1 MRALLP
7 ALLLLTFTA
16 CLTPPGEADAAVPE
30 GSDVDAGPVDAG
42 PADAGRPGWDGGSKA
57 GACASVFGTGLTN
70 SFGRLDGTITA
81 VVRPSDT
88 GCALPNSDHL
98 VVQLQVDGGIYRV
111 VVNVKSTGPDPDVR
125 FRAVDAA
132 LKAGAWQEGWHVG
145 VSLDYPGDL
154 DVHSDA
160 GFRAVPM
167 NALVNEVTG
176 QLELGT
182 HLSAFSSSSGGTN
195 ASSSHLVHRNGGGR
209 DGALVLNPD
218 GPSPRYLLF
227 HFPEQTF

>member
-1 MRALLP
+1 MAVIEASPAGTSVRVNTPLL
-7 ALLLLTFTA
+7 
-16 CLTPPGEADAAVPE
+16 
-30 GSDVDAGPVDAG
+30 
-42 PADAGRPGWDGGSKA
+42 
-57 GACASVFGTGLTN
+57 SVFTLEMPPAVTMALARGLPLESVTLPVTVPVLARPTGLTN

-88 GCALPNSDHL
+88 SCALPNSDHL

-125 FRAVDAA
+125 FRTVDAA

-154 DVHSDA
+154 DVHTDG

-182 HLSAFSSSSGGTN
+182 HLSAFSSSSGGAN
-195 ASSSHLVHRNGGGR
+195 ASSSHLVHRNGGGH
-209 DGALVLNPD
+209 DGALVLDPD
-218 GPSPRYLLF
+218 GPAPRYLLF